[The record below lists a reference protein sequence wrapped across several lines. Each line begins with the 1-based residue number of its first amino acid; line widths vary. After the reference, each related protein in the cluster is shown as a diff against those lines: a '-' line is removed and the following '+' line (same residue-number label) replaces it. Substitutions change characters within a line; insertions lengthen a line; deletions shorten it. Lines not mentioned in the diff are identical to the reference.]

1 MKQIL
6 EKKEMKNTLNER
18 KLGLMPK
25 IGIIAMTMVLYT
37 VPAFA
42 DIGNIGQNVGTWGV
56 EQIGYF
62 ALLIIAGALL
72 KFLAKKAW
80 VPAGVFACIGA
91 VIYFVIKNPDKLEGI
106 GAALF
111 NIATQ

>member
-1 MKQIL
+1 MKKIL
-6 EKKEMKNTLNER
+6 EQKEMKNTLNER
-18 KLGLMPK
+18 KLGVMPK
-25 IGIIAMTMVLYT
+25 LGIVAMIMILYP

-62 ALLIIAGALL
+62 ALLIIAGVLL

-91 VIYFVIKNPDKLEGI
+91 VISYVIKNPDKLEGI

-111 NIATQ
+111 GIATQ